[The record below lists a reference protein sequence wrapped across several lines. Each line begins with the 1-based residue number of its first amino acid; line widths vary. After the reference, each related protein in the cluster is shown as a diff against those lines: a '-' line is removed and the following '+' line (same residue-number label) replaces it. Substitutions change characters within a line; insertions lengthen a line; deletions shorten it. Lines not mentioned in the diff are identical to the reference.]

1 MWTSGATFLSYIDRL
16 HNDDDDGDVKRR
28 SLAFIPQHTRT
39 YTNEHRRT
47 HTYTQ
52 SQTHTCSLTS
62 HTRMHPHTRTRTYA
76 YRHIH
81 TYARTLSNTHA
92 RARKHAC
99 MGVLSGG
106 FCQGVFCLE
115 GFVRGGFS
123 PFPFCQNTS

>member
-62 HTRMHPHTRTRTYA
+62 HTRMHTHTNTHLRIQTYTHICAHTLTHTRA
-76 YRHIH
+76 P
-81 TYARTLSNTHA
+81 ASTHA
-92 RARKHAC
+92 CIYCTYIYVITITKSLDCTQMFNQCRSQ
-99 MGVLSGG
+99 L
-106 FCQGVFCLE
+106 
-115 GFVRGGFS
+115 
-123 PFPFCQNTS
+123 N